1 MRQFDAAPTASRFER
16 SACSASGAR
25 LRDAIAAAVMPA
37 TTAPIIA
44 TILGRSLVCGRFGP
58 LPLFPAPAH
67 YLMTPFDS
75 LLPPHAMLCT
85 TLFSRQRFAMAGLDQ

>member
-1 MRQFDAAPTASRFER
+1 MFGIR
-16 SACSASGAR
+16 GR
-25 LRDAIAAAVMPA
+25 LRDAIAAAAVPA

-44 TILGRSLVCGRFGP
+44 TILGRSLVCGRLLT

-75 LLPPHAMLCT
+75 LLPPRTTLRA
-85 TLFSRQRFAMAGLDQ
+85 TLFSRQRFAMAERDQ